1 MGLFGL
7 SRKEKDTWASIVIQG
22 INPGMQTDDVLLKN
36 ATELYISQHI
46 RILEDSIRLVMES
59 KNQKTREERY
69 DLSLQHF
76 DALSKI
82 QKYADKKQKKR
93 IADAQ
98 DQFMIMNEQ
107 YKHSGRIRK
116 QEKQERKKQK
126 RAAFWETYGTM
137 EILDDIFEDHKKL

>member
-7 SRKEKDTWASIVIQG
+7 SRKEKETWASIVIQG
-22 INPGMQTDDVLLKN
+22 IKPGMQIDDALLKN
-36 ATELYISQHI
+36 ATEIYISQHI

-82 QKYADKKQKKR
+82 QKFADKKQKKR
-93 IADAQ
+93 IVDAQ
-98 DQFMIMNEQ
+98 DQFIIMNEH
-107 YKHSGRIRK
+107 YKYPERIRK
-116 QEKQERKKQK
+116 QEKQEWKKQK
-126 RAAFWETYGTM
+126 RDAFWEIYGTM
-137 EILDDIFEDHKKL
+137 EILDDIFENHKKS